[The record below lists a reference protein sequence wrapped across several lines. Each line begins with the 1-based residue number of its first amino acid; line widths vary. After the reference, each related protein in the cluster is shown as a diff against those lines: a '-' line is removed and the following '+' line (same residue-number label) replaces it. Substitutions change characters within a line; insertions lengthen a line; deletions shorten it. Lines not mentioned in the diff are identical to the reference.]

1 MRAHGAIALLSLV
14 ACAEESA
21 SIARLRTC
29 FSADECPN
37 GQVCLDNIC
46 QPMMSTGP
54 DSVSLEV
61 TPPVG
66 SRYVR
71 TQLLDVSL
79 AQITGPVSVS
89 LRTPAQYEVALLER
103 GAGGPLSAWMS
114 VYGSPRIPGREVELT
129 QLILGTTSRA
139 QLFRLLE
146 GDYSVRLSPL
156 DPRYPAF
163 EVTGFTVRAQAQ
175 TVVKEFQVPSRYRRL
190 SGQIRNALTTAPVPG
205 IAVSAVAVRTGL
217 AATATVTDATGRY
230 SLILPDTL
238 DPFYELRADPPD
250 SAQPTW
256 SYREVLRVAE
266 DREFNVALEPAS
278 NDVRGLAKLQ
288 ILGTD
293 GEPVGNATVEIA
305 SATVASNGRPLTQ
318 SYRLRG
324 RTTSEGVVRVDFF
337 GEETTEIPLINGSY
351 GITVTPPSGSP
362 YQTKRHS
369 IRLASGPDGTIL
381 DEQILLRPRVLVAGQ
396 VVSAGGAAVPRARLQ
411 FESEDGVINPND
423 AETDEQGRY
432 QVTLDPGRYLVAIH
446 PLGDTLNGELLPT
459 LVEALVVPD
468 SGLPSQDYRLPIG
481 VVLNGLTAGE
491 GEAVGGARIE
501 VFVRVEGRTISV
513 ARATA
518 GSDGRFSL
526 VLAGQ

>member
-1 MRAHGAIALLSLV
+1 MRTSAAIALLSLA
-14 ACAEESA
+14 ACADAQGLARDA
-21 SIARLRTC
+21 SC
-29 FSADECPN
+29 FTADECP
-37 GQVCLDNIC
+37 GDQICLDNVC

-89 LRTPAQYEVALLER
+89 LRTPAEYQVALLER
-103 GAGGPLSAWMS
+103 GAGGPLAAWMS
-114 VYGSPRIPGREVELT
+114 IYGSPRIPGREVELT
-129 QLILGTTSRA
+129 QLILGSTSRA

-163 EVTGFTVRAQAQ
+163 EVTGFSVRSQAQ
-175 TVVKEFQVPSRYRRL
+175 TVMKEFQVPSRYRRL
-190 SGQIRNALTTAPVPG
+190 SGQIRNALTTTPVAG

-217 AATATVTDATGRY
+217 AATATVTDASGRY

-250 SAQPTW
+250 DAQPTW

-266 DREFNVALEPAS
+266 DREFDVALEPAS
-278 NDVRGLAKLQ
+278 DEVKGLAKLQ

-324 RTTSEGVVRVDFF
+324 RTTSDGVVRVDFF

-381 DEQILLRPRVLVAGQ
+381 DEQILLRPRVTVAGQ
-396 VVSAGGAAVPRARLQ
+396 VVSASGSVVPRARLQ
-411 FESEDGVINPND
+411 FESAAGVINPND
-423 AETDEQGRY
+423 AETDDQGRY
-432 QVTLDPGRYLVAIH
+432 QVTLDPGRYLVAIR
-446 PLGDTLNGELLPT
+446 PLGETLNGELLPT
-459 LVEALVVPD
+459 LIEALVVPE
-468 SGLPSQDYRLPIG
+468 SGLPNQDYRLPIG
-481 VVLNGLTAGE
+481 VVLNGVTDGE

-518 GSDGRFSL
+518 GNDGRFSL